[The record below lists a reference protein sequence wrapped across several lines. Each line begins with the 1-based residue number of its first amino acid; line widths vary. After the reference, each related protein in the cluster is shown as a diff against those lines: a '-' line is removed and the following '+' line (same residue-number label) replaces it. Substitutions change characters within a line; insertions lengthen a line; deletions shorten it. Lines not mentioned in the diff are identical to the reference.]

1 MAEKNKSYQRKL
13 IKLERQKQI
22 DRVER
27 MYVAGETNRTRI
39 AARTGISYTSVVRYV
54 SQIRDRWEEEDKDKL
69 PVLRADAIQRNRHL
83 YQQAMLSFEQSKQT
97 EEQVSTTHTSIKC
110 NDCGGTGKKDK
121 KKCSVCD
128 GKGEQI
134 EEVTVRRVDAKPGD
148 PAFHRAAL
156 EASKEISR
164 LQGLPEK
171 EKVVV
176 SPTQVNVNVVG
187 AIDWDKIPLVELK
200 EYRKMHQKLVQ
211 LSSGKGLT
219 VDVESK
225 ET

>member
-1 MAEKNKSYQRKL
+1 MAKKSYQNKL
-13 IKLERQKQI
+13 IKLERQKQM

-27 MYVAGETNRTRI
+27 LMVGGETNGVRI
-39 AARTGISYTSVVRYV
+39 AARLGMPHITVKMYV
-54 SQIRDRWEEEDKDKL
+54 SQIRDRWGEEDRDEL

-83 YQQAMLSFEQSKQT
+83 YQQAMVSFEQSKQT
-97 EEQVSTTHTSIKC
+97 NEQVSTTHTSIKC
-110 NDCGGTGKKDK
+110 NDCGGTGKKNK

-134 EEVTVRRVDAKPGD
+134 EEVTVRKVDAKPGD

-176 SPTQVNVNVVG
+176 NPTQVNVNVVG